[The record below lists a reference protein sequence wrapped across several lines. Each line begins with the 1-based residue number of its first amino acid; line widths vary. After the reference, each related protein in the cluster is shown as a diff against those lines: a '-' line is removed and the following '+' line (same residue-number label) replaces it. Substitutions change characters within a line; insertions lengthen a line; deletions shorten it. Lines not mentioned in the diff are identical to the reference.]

1 MSYGTQS
8 FKSPM
13 VAILKHER
21 TPRLVASTLL
31 NLGANKANVSDLSD
45 YISNEVFKLQHDT
58 VGSDGEE
65 IDTDDNDQSSHSS
78 IRIATASILT
88 REPKNG

>member
-1 MSYGTQS
+1 
-8 FKSPM
+8 M

-31 NLGANKANVSDLSD
+31 NLGANKANVSDLRD
-45 YISNEVFKLQHDT
+45 YISNEVFRIQHIT
-58 VGSDGEE
+58 VGRDEEE
-65 IDTDDNDQSSHSS
+65 IEDVDNDHSSHSS
-78 IRIATASILT
+78 IRIATPSILT